1 MADKKPT
8 TTDATNSSEL
18 PDGRR
23 FVAGIGGEI
32 EPVHVTLEEPVR
44 VTVPDA
50 VDVKLTG
57 AAIGATSDQALWV
70 AIRGSA
76 RALAFQPYAKYIN
89 DVLCSP
95 TQPPTLPA
103 VAPRHTAQPSNNAPP
118 NNAFGIDAYQL
129 LRAATEAY
137 VLAHCGTVGLTIT
150 GYNQADESSRF
161 GGKAPTAAAIADD
174 LDHYLDRKL
183 AEDLKTYLGSNVLPY
198 IDRIVSAFAKSDT
211 YKPFCNDTAIAAK
224 VVSPLF
230 FELLWSY
237 WEEEGMLVQSMN
249 ALAMRFQNK
258 RGPGERD
265 PLANFATSPLRPV
278 ANLLWGYVEDD
289 DHRLTIARRE
299 YEYQFEYGLPLARTG
314 AKLRVAES
322 RSKFLAAFHALLHAS
337 SVFYDRAANLTV
349 RADGFPLLNALREVH
364 LLLAEGA
371 HNQYRDLPWTARME
385 MLMMQWI
392 LSRQEVR
399 EFLGAR
405 ASVPYKE
412 PWMPVVDSVKR
423 LMGWSDTS
431 VTYFHDLATDGEMI
445 LLSVRFGDWSVI
457 NDDEQARA
465 WAQYWRPEIQR
476 YIHAYQT
483 VTGIDLSAVSQDRQA
498 GVQINATPPSV
509 LLQERLSRQRA
520 AKG

>member
-8 TTDATNSSEL
+8 TTAATESAVL
-18 PDGRR
+18 PEGTHVGPSNGGDDGTR
-23 FVAGIGGEI
+23 FIEGAGGDT
-32 EPVHVTLEEPVR
+32 EPVHVTVR
-44 VTVPDA
+44 DA

-57 AAIGATSDQALWV
+57 AAIGSTPDQALWV
-70 AIRGSA
+70 TIRGSA
-76 RALAFQPYAKYIN
+76 RALAFQPYADYIN
-89 DVLCSP
+89 NVLCAP
-95 TQPPTLPA
+95 TQPPTLPS
-103 VAPRHTAQPSNNAPP
+103 VVPRHTAEPP
-118 NNAFGIDAYQL
+118 NIAFGIDAYQL

-137 VLAHCGTVGLTIT
+137 VLAHCGVAGVTIPT
-150 GYNQADESSRF
+150 DYKQFDENSRF
-161 GGKAPTAAAIADD
+161 GGKAP
-174 LDHYLDRKL
+174 
-183 AEDLKTYLGSNVLPY
+183 DLKDIKVQLTSYLGTGVLPY
-198 IDRIVSAFAKSDT
+198 IDRIVSAFAKSDA
-211 YKPFCNDTAIAAK
+211 YKPFCNETSIAAK
-224 VVSPLF
+224 VLSPLF
-230 FELLWSY
+230 IELMWCY

-265 PLANFATSPLRPV
+265 PLANLATSPLRPL
-278 ANLLWGYVEDD
+278 ANFLWGYVEDD

-314 AKLRVAES
+314 AKLRPAES

-385 MLMMQWI
+385 MLMMQWL

-412 PWMPVVDSVKR
+412 PWMGVVDNVKR
-423 LMGWSDTS
+423 LMAWSDTS

-445 LLSVRFGDWSVI
+445 LLSIRFGDWSVI

-476 YIHAYQT
+476 YIHAYQA
-483 VTGIDLSAVSQDRQA
+483 VTGIDLSAVSQDRQV

>member
-1 MADKKPT
+1 MADKKT
-8 TTDATNSSEL
+8 TTTAATESSAL
-18 PDGRR
+18 PEGKQAPSTNGGDDGTR
-23 FVAGIGGEI
+23 FVEGAGGD
-32 EPVHVTLEEPVR
+32 TEPVR
-44 VTVPDA
+44 VTVRDA

-57 AAIGATSDQALWV
+57 AAIGATPDQALWV

-76 RALAFQPYAKYIN
+76 RALAFQPYAEYITN
-89 DVLCSP
+89 VFCPSDDK
-95 TQPPTLPA
+95 TKLPIP
-103 VAPRHTAQPSNNAPP
+103 PRHTPEAP

-137 VLAHCGTVGLTIT
+137 VLGHCGTVALTT
-150 GYNQADESSRF
+150 AGYNQAEENSRF
-161 GGKAPTAAAIADD
+161 GGKAPTATEIE
-174 LDHYLDRKL
+174 
-183 AEDLKTYLGSNVLPY
+183 EDLNTYRFGPPTVDQWKTYLGTGVLPY
-198 IDRIVSAFAKSDT
+198 TDRIVAAFDKAPT
-211 YKPFCNDTAIAAK
+211 YNPFCSATAIAAK

-230 FELLWSY
+230 LELIWNY
-237 WEEEGMLVQSMN
+237 WDEEGMLVQSMN

-392 LSRQEVR
+392 LSRTEVR

-445 LLSVRFGDWSVI
+445 LLSTRFGDWSVI

>member
-1 MADKKPT
+1 MPDSKKPT
-8 TTDATNSSEL
+8 TTDTTSDL
-18 PDGRR
+18 PDGKR
-23 FVAGIGGEI
+23 FVAGIEGDI
-32 EPVHVTLEEPVR
+32 EPVHVTVEEPVR

-57 AAIGATSDQALWV
+57 AAIGSTPDQALWV
-70 AIRGSA
+70 AIRSSG
-76 RALAFQPYAKYIN
+76 RALAFEPYAKYIN
-89 DVLCSP
+89 DVLCAP
-95 TQPPTLPA
+95 TQPPTQPA
-103 VAPRHTAQPSNNAPP
+103 IAPRHTSEPP
-118 NNAFGIDAYQL
+118 NIAFGIDAYQL

-137 VLAHCGTVGLTIT
+137 VLAHCGSGVKIT
-150 GYNQADESSRF
+150 NYNQADENSRF
-161 GGKAPTAAAIADD
+161 GGKAPNLTEIGNQ
-174 LDHYLDRKL
+174 L
-183 AEDLKTYLGSNVLPY
+183 ANYLGSGVLPY
-198 IDRIVSAFAKSDT
+198 IDRIVSAFAKSDA
-211 YKPFCNDTAIAAK
+211 YAPFCNETAIAAK
-224 VVSPLF
+224 VLSPLF
-230 FELLWSY
+230 IELLWSY

-265 PLANFATSPLRPV
+265 PLANLATSPLRPL
-278 ANLLWGYVEDD
+278 ANFLWGYVEDD

-314 AKLRVAES
+314 AKLRPAES

-405 ASVPYKE
+405 ASIPYKE
-412 PWMPVVDSVKR
+412 PWMGAVDNVKR
-423 LMGWSDTS
+423 LMAWSDTS

-445 LLSVRFGDWSVI
+445 LLSIRFGDWSVI

-476 YIHAYQT
+476 YVHAYQA
-483 VTGIDLSAVSQDRQA
+483 VTGIDLSAVSQDRQI

>member
-8 TTDATNSSEL
+8 PEATNSSDL
-18 PDGRR
+18 PDGKR
-23 FVAGIGGEI
+23 FVAGIGGDDTD
-32 EPVHVTLEEPVR
+32 PVRVTVEEPVR

-57 AAIGATSDQALWV
+57 AAIGSTPDQALWV
-70 AIRGSA
+70 AIRSSA
-76 RALAFQPYAKYIN
+76 RSLAFQPYKDYI
-89 DVLCSP
+89 DTVLCAPSKNNP
-95 TQPPTLPA
+95 LVPPPA
-103 VAPRHTAQPSNNAPP
+103 ARHTSEPP
-118 NNAFGIDAYQL
+118 HVAFGIDAYQL

-137 VLAHCGTVGLTIT
+137 VLLHCGTAGVTIPT
-150 GYNQADESSRF
+150 DYKQLDENSRF
-161 GGKAPTAAAIADD
+161 GGKAPNAKDIGDQLTN
-174 LDHYLDRKL
+174 
-183 AEDLKTYLGSNVLPY
+183 YLGNGVLPY
-198 IDRIVSAFAKSDT
+198 IDHITSAFEKSPT
-211 YKPFCNDTAIAAK
+211 YLPFCNETGIAAK
-224 VVSPLF
+224 VLSPLF
-230 FELLWSY
+230 LELLWSY

-265 PLANFATSPLRPV
+265 PLANFATSPLRPL
-278 ANLLWGYVEDD
+278 ANFLWGYVEDD

-314 AKLRVAES
+314 AKLRPAES
-322 RSKFLAAFHALLHAS
+322 RSKFLAAFHALLHAA

-423 LMGWSDTS
+423 LMAWSDTS

-445 LLSVRFGDWSVI
+445 LLSARFGDWSVI

-483 VTGIDLSAVSQDRQA
+483 VTGIDLSAVSQDRQV